1 MALNIL
7 HLPIGKGLAGFGLRP
22 RSRVAPSAFIGSIVH
37 AFPFF
42 LDRLQQRHAQGA
54 DFSNLF
60 AASPTGRNVQACLN
74 QLGVAGIFAGGA
86 PLADF
91 PSQAAQLFTSE
102 CSQDAP
108 TSKMQHLLTEA
119 CDVEAG
125 KAFLIALPRNAETV
139 ALRAQMLSRS
149 QKGTSSARL
158 KMLLPDEA
166 WEFYVRSVLHMPQC
180 PGLGDL
186 RCACGQALAS
196 EPFSLLPSWTSKG
209 SYAQA

>member
-1 MALNIL
+1 
-7 HLPIGKGLAGFGLRP
+7 
-22 RSRVAPSAFIGSIVH
+22 
-37 AFPFF
+37 
-42 LDRLQQRHAQGA
+42 
-54 DFSNLF
+54 
-60 AASPTGRNVQACLN
+60 
-74 QLGVAGIFAGGA
+74 LGVAGIFAGGA

-91 PSQAAQLFTSE
+91 LSQAAQLFTSE

-186 RCACGQALAS
+186 RCACGQAMASDPHHFLFCRHGLRRGLTHRHDQVKHLLAKECQEAGFYVEEEVRIVPAGTDLHDDFKVGGCGQHCGVHS
-196 EPFSLLPSWTSKG
+196 NG
-209 SYAQA
+209 NVCD